1 MAGVTFRTEGVA
13 SEINVV
19 PMIDILLVLIII
31 YMIINMQVR
40 HVVDVQVPPEERLPG
55 PPTQIVLELLPEAGF
70 ALNGQPVPDA
80 DLDATLAAIY
90 RDRPTK
96 LLFIKS
102 AGNRSYQE
110 VVSAMDRSRGIG
122 VQIIGMVPK

>member
-1 MAGVTFRTEGVA
+1 MAGVTGRTDGVA

-55 PPTQIVLELLPEAGF
+55 PLTQIVLELLPEAGF